1 MLTTL
6 PNLLTFSRIVAI
18 PLVIVT
24 FYIPPPYGPWIG
36 CVLFALAGFTDWL
49 DGQLAR
55 LWKQQSELGRFLD
68 PIADKLLVVAVLFML
83 GALQLREQP
92 PPGTLALTVLYI
104 LPALVII
111 SREILVSGLREY
123 LAGLRVRLPVSRLA
137 KWKTGIQMGAIG
149 VLLVGDAGPSSLNL
163 ILIGELMLWAA
174 AVLTIITG
182 YDYLR
187 AGLTHINDEEPSVK
201 AAKPSSVA

>member
-6 PNLLTFSRIVAI
+6 PNLLTLSRIVAI

-24 FYIPPPYGPWIG
+24 FYIPPPYGPWVG
-36 CVLFALAGFTDWL
+36 CALCALPASTDWV
-49 DGQLAR
+49 DGRLAR

-83 GALQLREQP
+83 GALQLRRDP
-92 PPGTLALTVLYI
+92 PPGTLALTVLYL

-149 VLLVGDAGPSSLNL
+149 VLLVGDSGPSALPL

-174 AVLTIITG
+174 AVLTII
-182 YDYLR
+182 
-187 AGLTHINDEEPSVK
+187 
-201 AAKPSSVA
+201 

>member
-36 CVLFALAGFTDWL
+36 CALFALAGFTDWL
-49 DGQLAR
+49 DGKLAR

-83 GALQLREQP
+83 GALQLREQQ
-92 PPGTLALTVLYI
+92 PPGTLALTVLYV

-149 VLLVGDAGPSSLNL
+149 VLLVGDAGPRALPL
-163 ILIGELMLWAA
+163 IFIGELMLWAA

>member
-6 PNLLTFSRIVAI
+6 PNLLTLSRIVAI
-18 PLVIVT
+18 PLVIIT
-24 FYIPPPYGPWIG
+24 FYLPTPYGPWIG
-36 CVLFALAGFTDWL
+36 CVLFGLAGFTDWL
-49 DGQLAR
+49 DGKLAR
-55 LWKQQSELGRFLD
+55 LWQQQSELGRFLD

-83 GALQLREQP
+83 GVLQLRRDP
-92 PPGTLALTVLYI
+92 PPGHLSLTILYI
-104 LPALVII
+104 LPALVIV

-123 LAGLRVRLPVSRLA
+123 LAGLRVRVPVSRLA

-149 VLLVGDAGPSSLNL
+149 VLLVGDAGPSALPL

-201 AAKPSSVA
+201 AAKPSGAA

>member
-18 PLVIVT
+18 PLVVIT
-24 FYIPPPYGPWIG
+24 FYVPAPEGPWIG
-36 CVLFALAGFTDWL
+36 CFLFALAAFTDWL
-49 DGQLAR
+49 DGKLAR
-55 LWKQQSELGRFLD
+55 LWQQQSELGRFLD

-83 GALQLREQP
+83 GALQLRQTP
-92 PPGTLALTVLYI
+92 SPGTLSLTLLYI

-149 VLLVGDAGPSSLNL
+149 VLLIGDAGPRVLPL

-187 AGLTHINDEEPSVK
+187 AGLSHINDETPS